1 MSDILKQ
8 INNPLFRARGSQ
20 SLNQGGITNLLSQPR
35 IDFQNRQ
42 SLINP
47 ALNLSGAST
56 INDINDEDAK
66 RIGGSI
72 IPESIFKKT
81 QPKLESMATD
91 DKSKVDS
98 NLTGLYDGGGDI
110 AKIMG
115 ALTKLSKDDGAD

>member
-20 SLNQGGITNLLSQPR
+20 SLNRGGITSIPMSEPR
-35 IDFQNRQ
+35 MDFQNRQ

-66 RIGGSI
+66 RIG
-72 IPESIFKKT
+72 
-81 QPKLESMATD
+81 
-91 DKSKVDS
+91 
-98 NLTGLYDGGGDI
+98 
-110 AKIMG
+110 
-115 ALTKLSKDDGAD
+115 

>member
-72 IPESIFKKT
+72 IPESVFKKT
-81 QPKLESMATD
+81 QPNLESMAQMT
-91 DKSKVDS
+91 KV
-98 NLTGLYDGGGDI
+98 
-110 AKIMG
+110 
-115 ALTKLSKDDGAD
+115 KLILI

>member
-72 IPESIFKKT
+72 IPESIFKQTK
-81 QPKLESMATD
+81 PKLKGEKISHPLAPYDVSMNTN
-91 DKSKVDS
+91 KFNNFIK
-98 NLTGLYDGGGDI
+98 
-110 AKIMG
+110 
-115 ALTKLSKDDGAD
+115 